1 MRGVELNVLLL
12 IVLIIVIL
20 YYICDVSL
28 TDALFLSRIQTAAKH
43 MVTMHPMVSSK
54 PWRAPLPLRER
65 PKGGEIKI
73 YVLTRSGSRE
83 ECFKKLRQSLENQT
97 YKNWKH
103 IISNDNPDNTYLK
116 HYPNIINVKKQKK
129 EGDDDCPYNLYLNKL
144 LDECKD
150 GWIIILDDD
159 AKFIDDK
166 FLENLVVNCKDINEN
181 QIIIYDTYYGNEKK
195 LHRVTNTS
203 VKEEGCDMANF
214 VFHSSCSL
222 RFDSRCEGD
231 RRFIKN
237 AIVNHGYDLQKIDN
251 IGIWANYNNQSHG
264 KDIEC

>member
-1 MRGVELNVLLL
+1 MRNVELIALLL
-12 IVLIIVIL
+12 IPLLIVIL
-20 YYICDVSL
+20 YYIYDDEQI
-28 TDALFLSRIQTAAKH
+28 T
-43 MVTMHPMVSSK
+43 
-54 PWRAPLPLRER
+54 
-65 PKGGEIKI
+65 I

-83 ECFKKLRQSLENQT
+83 KCFNNLRQSLEKQT

-103 IISNDNPDNTYLK
+103 IISNDNPNNTYLK
-116 HYPNIINVKKQKK
+116 HYPNIINVKKQTK
-129 EGDDDCPYNLYLNKL
+129 EGECPYNLYLNKL

-166 FLENLVVNCKDINEN
+166 FLENLAINCKNANEKN
-181 QIIIYDTYYGNEKK
+181 QMIIYDTYYGSEKK
-195 LHRVTNTS
+195 IHYVTNTS
-203 VKEEGCDMANF
+203 IKEEGCDMANF

-222 RFDSRCEGD
+222 RFESGCHAD

-237 AIVNHGYDLQKIDN
+237 ASVNHGYDLQKIDN
-251 IGIWANYNNQSHG
+251 VGIWANYNNQSHG

>member
-1 MRGVELNVLLL
+1 MRSVELIALLL
-12 IVLIIVIL
+12 IPLLIVIL
-20 YYICDVSL
+20 YYIYDDEQI
-28 TDALFLSRIQTAAKH
+28 T
-43 MVTMHPMVSSK
+43 
-54 PWRAPLPLRER
+54 
-65 PKGGEIKI
+65 I

-83 ECFKKLRQSLENQT
+83 KCFNNLRQSLEKQT

-103 IISNDNPDNTYLK
+103 IISNDNPNNTYLK
-116 HYPNIINVKKQKK
+116 HYPNIINVKKQTK
-129 EGDDDCPYNLYLNKL
+129 EGECPYNLYLNKL

-166 FLENLVVNCKDINEN
+166 FLENLAINCKNANKN
-181 QIIIYDTYYGNEKK
+181 QMIIYDTYYGTEKK
-195 LHRVTNTS
+195 IHYVSNTS
-203 VKEEGCDMANF
+203 IREEGCDMANF

-222 RFDSRCEGD
+222 RFESGCHAD

-237 AIVNHGYDLQKIDN
+237 ASVNHGYDLQKIDN
-251 IGIWANYNNQSHG
+251 VGIWANYNNQSHG